1 MSIYQTAVKKPVTT
15 ALIFVAVAVFGI
27 FSLMNIPINLYP
39 EFDANTIMVINLL
52 GSKCIGY

>member
-27 FSLMNIPINLYP
+27 FSLINIPINLYP
-39 EFDANTIMVINLL
+39 EFDANTIMVITTYS
-52 GSKCIGY
+52 GASA